1 MRISATCDANPNA
14 VSGVALDATPD
25 ANLVATLS
33 ATSSAVYAANQLPV
47 FIRLDVRR
55 LVRCNVLF

>member
-1 MRISATCDANPNA
+1 
-14 VSGVALDATPD
+14 
-25 ANLVATLS
+25 LVATLS
-33 ATSSAVYAANQLPV
+33 AASSAAYAANQLPA